1 MIYLQKL
8 KTKKKRKMINKT
20 KKFDKE
26 KVQKAVKMM
35 LEGFGQDLKREGI
48 RRTPERVAEFYEEML
63 SGYNEDID
71 NIISVHYQTEEYEE
85 IVIVK
90 DIQLYSMCEHHL
102 LPFSGKVHIAY
113 LPKKG
118 RIVGVSK
125 LVRVVEAFAHR
136 LQLQERL
143 SEQIADTIMKTV
155 QPKGAMVVIEA
166 EHLCMTMR
174 GVRKPGAKM
183 ITSAMRGIFLK
194 DARTRAEA
202 LSLLK

>member
-1 MIYLQKL
+1 MK
-8 KTKKKRKMINKT
+8 NKT
-20 KKFDKE
+20 KKSFNKQ
-26 KVQKAVKMM
+26 KFQKAVSMM
-35 LEGFGQDLKREGI
+35 LEAFGEDTKREGI
-48 RRTPERVAEFYEEML
+48 KRTPERVAEFYEEFFD
-63 SGYNEDID
+63 GYNEDID

-194 DARTRAEA
+194 DARTRSEA
-202 LSLLK
+202 LSLLKD

>member
-1 MIYLQKL
+1 M
-8 KTKKKRKMINKT
+8 KKNKT
-20 KKFDKE
+20 KRTFNKQKF
-26 KVQKAVKMM
+26 QKAVSMM
-35 LEGFGQDLKREGI
+35 LEAFGEDTKREGI
-48 RRTPERVAEFYEEML
+48 KRTPERVAEFYEEFFT
-63 SGYNEDID
+63 GYNEDID

-125 LVRVVEAFAHR
+125 LGRVVEAFAHR

-143 SEQIADTIMKTV
+143 SEQIADTIMKTI

-194 DARTRAEA
+194 DARTRSEA
-202 LSLLK
+202 LSLLKD

>member
-1 MIYLQKL
+1 MKQK
-8 KTKKKRKMINKT
+8 TRKFNKQ
-20 KKFDKE
+20 KF
-26 KVQKAVKMM
+26 QKAVSMM
-35 LEGFGQDLKREGI
+35 LEAFGEDTKREGI
-48 RRTPERVAEFYEEML
+48 KRTPERVADFYEEFFT
-63 SGYNEDID
+63 GYNEDI
-71 NIISVHYQTEEYEE
+71 NNLISVHYQTEEYEE

-155 QPKGAMVVIEA
+155 QPRGAMVVIEA

-174 GVRKPGAKM
+174 GVRKSGAKM

-194 DARTRAEA
+194 DARTRSEA

>member
-1 MIYLQKL
+1 M
-8 KTKKKRKMINKT
+8 KKNKT
-20 KKFDKE
+20 KKTFNKQ
-26 KVQKAVKMM
+26 KFQKAVSMM
-35 LEGFGQDLKREGI
+35 LDAFGEDTKREGI
-48 RRTPERVAEFYEEML
+48 KRTPERVAEFYEEFFD
-63 SGYNEDID
+63 GYNEDID

>member
-1 MIYLQKL
+1 
-8 KTKKKRKMINKT
+8 
-20 KKFDKE
+20 
-26 KVQKAVKMM
+26 M
-35 LEGFGQDLKREGI
+35 LDAFGEDTKREGI
-48 RRTPERVAEFYEEML
+48 KRTPERVAEFYEEFFD
-63 SGYNEDID
+63 GYNEDID

-194 DARTRAEA
+194 DARTRSEA

>member
-1 MIYLQKL
+1 MK
-8 KTKKKRKMINKT
+8 NKT
-20 KKFDKE
+20 KKVFNKQ
-26 KVQKAVKMM
+26 KFQKAVSMM
-35 LEGFGQDLKREGI
+35 LEAFGEDTKREGI
-48 RRTPERVAEFYEEML
+48 KRTPERVAEFYEEFFD
-63 SGYNEDID
+63 GYNEDIE

-194 DARTRAEA
+194 DARTRSEA

>member
-1 MIYLQKL
+1 MKS
-8 KTKKKRKMINKT
+8 KTKKRT
-20 KKFDKE
+20 FDKQ
-26 KVQKAVKMM
+26 KFQKAVSMM
-35 LEGFGQDLKREGI
+35 LEAFGEDTKREGI
-48 RRTPERVAEFYEEML
+48 KRTPERVAEFYEEFFT
-63 SGYNEDID
+63 GYNEDID
-71 NIISVHYQTEEYEE
+71 NLISVHYQTEEYEE

-155 QPKGAMVVIEA
+155 QPRGAMVVIEA

>member
-1 MIYLQKL
+1 MKK
-8 KTKKKRKMINKT
+8 KTKRTFNKQ
-20 KKFDKE
+20 KF
-26 KVQKAVKMM
+26 QKAVSMM
-35 LEGFGQDLKREGI
+35 LEAFGEDTKREGI
-48 RRTPERVAEFYEEML
+48 KRTPERVAEFYEEFFT
-63 SGYNEDID
+63 GYNEDID

-143 SEQIADTIMKTV
+143 SEQIADTIMKTI

>member
-1 MIYLQKL
+1 MK
-8 KTKKKRKMINKT
+8 NKT
-20 KKFDKE
+20 KRTFNKQKF
-26 KVQKAVKMM
+26 QKAVSMM
-35 LEGFGQDLKREGI
+35 LEAFGEDTKREGI
-48 RRTPERVAEFYEEML
+48 KRTPERVAEFYEEFFD
-63 SGYNEDID
+63 GYNEDID

-143 SEQIADTIMKTV
+143 SEQIADTIMKTI

>member
-1 MIYLQKL
+1 MK
-8 KTKKKRKMINKT
+8 NKT
-20 KKFDKE
+20 KRTFNKQKF
-26 KVQKAVKMM
+26 QKAVSMM
-35 LEGFGQDLKREGI
+35 LEAFGEDIKREGI
-48 RRTPERVAEFYEEML
+48 KRTPERVAEFYEEFFD
-63 SGYNEDID
+63 GYNEDID

-143 SEQIADTIMKTV
+143 SEQIVDTIMKTV

-194 DARTRAEA
+194 DARTRSEA